1 MCWCDLFKY
10 VPEYRATLFLQGE
23 LGQLYLLRSCYV
35 SWCLVYSSCC
45 DFLTL
50 SFVCYMSI
58 DCSGGLAQRVSAQIL
73 IYRVTSSGSPCPC
86 AWHQQSLMLHVLAA
100 LCMTTYSMHTLVS
113 CEASL
118 YYHQY
123 AGSPTSILPVPNV
136 YICCLPSEIGKA
148 EFCGPL

>member
-1 MCWCDLFKY
+1 MCWCDHFKY
-10 VPEYRATLFLQGE
+10 VPEYRATLFLQEE

-35 SWCLVYSSCC
+35 SWCLEDSSCC

-73 IYRVTSSGSPCPC
+73 IFWLT
-86 AWHQQSLMLHVLAA
+86 WHQQSLILHVLAA

-113 CEASL
+113 CDPWITGSFSLICWKSHL
-118 YYHQY
+118 YYTCTKCVCITFRDWK
-123 AGSPTSILPVPNV
+123 S
-136 YICCLPSEIGKA
+136 
-148 EFCGPL
+148 